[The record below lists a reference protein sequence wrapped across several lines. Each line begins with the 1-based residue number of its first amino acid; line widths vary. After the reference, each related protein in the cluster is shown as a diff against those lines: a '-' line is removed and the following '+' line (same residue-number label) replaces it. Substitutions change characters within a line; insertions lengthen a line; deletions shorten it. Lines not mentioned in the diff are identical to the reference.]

1 MSKAKI
7 KVITEKEYKDG
18 LKNEI
23 RQYGLVDSVEK
34 RCDEINDLCHYMRYI
49 THRSIQEL
57 LVEILDLARV
67 VENEGIARTE
77 DESAR

>member
-1 MSKAKI
+1 MNEAKI
-7 KVITEKEYKDG
+7 KAITEKEYKDG

-34 RCDEINDLCHYMRYI
+34 RCDEINDLCHYMRYT

-57 LVEILDLARV
+57 LVEILDLV
-67 VENEGIARTE
+67 KLKEGAKP
-77 DESAR
+77 